1 VAAERS
7 KLKNRSSKQ
16 SRRTNKEIKNHCRLQ
31 SRENRNSRV
40 RNKASKNN

>member
-7 KLKNRSSKQ
+7 KLKDRSSKQ
-16 SRRTNKEIKNHCRLQ
+16 SRRTNKKIKNDCRLQ
-31 SRENRNSRV
+31 AREKRNSRV